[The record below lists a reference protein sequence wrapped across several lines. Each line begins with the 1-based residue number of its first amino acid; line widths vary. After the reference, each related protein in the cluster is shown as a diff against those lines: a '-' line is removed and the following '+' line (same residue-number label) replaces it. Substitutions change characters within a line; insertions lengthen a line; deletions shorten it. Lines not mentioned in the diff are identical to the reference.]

1 MSAVLHRIA
10 RIITE
15 LASLARL
22 PFPVARFYLRL
33 YLRAQQLEDQFAIW
47 ASSRPRELAALL
59 QAARGSRQAVE
70 VGTGAGWTALSLALA
85 LPECTVTTFDPVDR
99 DHRADYFAVAGPSV
113 RARVTYVPT
122 PAEEATAPAA
132 GVDLLFIDGMHDR
145 EATVTAFGFWSP
157 RLAPGAVIAFHDFGD
172 PSFPGVQEAVAQ
184 LRLKGTAHGRLF
196 VCHAPA

>member
-1 MSAVLHRIA
+1 MSAVLHRVA
-10 RIITE
+10 RIVTE
-15 LASLARL
+15 LAWLTRL

-33 YLRAQQLEDQFAIW
+33 YVRAQQLEDQFAIW
-47 ASSRPRELAALL
+47 ASSRPRELTALL
-59 QAARGSRQAVE
+59 RAAAGSRQAVE
-70 VGTGAGWTALSLALA
+70 VGTGAGWTALTLALA
-85 LPECTVTTFDPVDR
+85 LPDCTVTTFDPVDR
-99 DHRADYFAVAGPSV
+99 DHRADYFGVAAPSV

-122 PAEEATAPAA
+122 PAEDATTPAG

-145 EATVTAFGFWSP
+145 EATLTAYQTWSP

-184 LRLKGTAHGRLF
+184 LCLKGTAHGCLF